1 MAKARI
7 YTWFLEPSD
16 SHTNEVFS
24 REISEENLNR
34 DIVCGDGRRRTLWVC
49 DVQTVSMFWRSRQ
62 DLKIR
67 FKIFCQ
73 EGHGK
78 PRECTFLFYKRK
90 SAEKQRVST

>member
-7 YTWFLEPSD
+7 YAWFVEPSD

-34 DIVCGDGRRRTLWVC
+34 DIVCEDRRRRTLWAC
-49 DVQTVSMFWRSRQ
+49 DNQTVSMFWRSRQ

-73 EGHGK
+73 EGNGK
-78 PRECTFLFYKRK
+78 IRECTFLFFKRQGAK
-90 SAEKQRVST
+90 KQKASA